1 MKENIIYGIF
11 GGLIGSLYMG
21 WIFSPSPPKCQH
33 ACCRQACLAT
43 VDIQKLVSKK
53 SQQLAATFVPE
64 TLASEARMPETRLS
78 EALML
83 ETPPP
88 DTALSETRMR
98 SIQEAGDRLKEG
110 LKAFATT
117 QNLIL
122 LAKGTVVEGDLPDKT
137 EEILGLIEKGDF

>member
-1 MKENIIYGIF
+1 MPGTH
-11 GGLIGSLYMG
+11 M
-21 WIFSPSPPKCQH
+21 
-33 ACCRQACLAT
+33 
-43 VDIQKLVSKK
+43 
-53 SQQLAATFVPE
+53 
-64 TLASEARMPETRLS
+64 SEAPN
-78 EALML
+78 
-83 ETPPP
+83 P
-88 DTALSETRMR
+88 DTLLSGTRMR